1 MKEME
6 REKARV
12 SEKLKETK
20 ANSIEASAAKSKIEN
35 KKILRQRDN
44 QKSQRMLS
52 RKQRWIGIKRVEF
65 EERGTRWEKYKETG
79 WERKTEK
86 ERERGRE
93 DFHMTYSAKSYPVEE
108 LFNWLHCPKK
118 DEKNEKRKKGI
129 PRRGPEQE
137 RNKYQ
142 EILLKNRAE
151 NEPSET
157 CRATSYVVK

>member
-52 RKQRWIGIKRVEF
+52 RKQR
-65 EERGTRWEKYKETG
+65 
-79 WERKTEK
+79 
-86 ERERGRE
+86 
-93 DFHMTYSAKSYPVEE
+93 
-108 LFNWLHCPKK
+108 
-118 DEKNEKRKKGI
+118 
-129 PRRGPEQE
+129 
-137 RNKYQ
+137 
-142 EILLKNRAE
+142 
-151 NEPSET
+151 
-157 CRATSYVVK
+157 